1 MKNLYKCVSCGTER
15 LLDIYRKDNKYC
27 SNRCQIDFQNL
38 QKVEEWKKSG
48 KTGTIGTAPWLKKYL
63 LDKQNGKCAECGISK
78 WNGKSIVFDFEHR
91 DGNSS
96 NNLEENICCL
106 CPNCHSQTVTYKA
119 KNRGNGRTL
128 KLRNKQVT

>member
-1 MKNLYKCVSCGTER
+1 MKDVYKCVSCGIER

-38 QKVEEWKKSG
+38 QKVEEWKITG
-48 KTGTIGTAPWLKKYL
+48 KTGTVGTAPWLKKYIL
-63 LDKQNGKCAECGISK
+63 EKQNGKCAECGISE
-78 WNGKSIVFDFEHR
+78 WNNSPIVFDFEHR

-106 CPNCHSQTVTYKA
+106 CPNCHSQTITYKA
-119 KNRGNGRTL
+119 KNKEYGRKAL
-128 KLRNKQVT
+128 KIAGFV

>member
-1 MKNLYKCVSCGTER
+1 MKNVYKCVSCGIER

-38 QKVEEWKKSG
+38 QKVEEWKTTG
-48 KTGTIGTAPWLKKYL
+48 KTGTVGTALWLKKYIL
-63 LDKQNGKCAECGISK
+63 EKQDGKCAECGISD
-78 WNGKSIVFDFEHR
+78 WNNKPIVFDFEHK

-106 CPNCHSQTVTYKA
+106 CPNCHSQTITYKA
-119 KNRGNGRTL
+119 KNKGYGRKAL
-128 KLRNKQVT
+128 KNAGFV